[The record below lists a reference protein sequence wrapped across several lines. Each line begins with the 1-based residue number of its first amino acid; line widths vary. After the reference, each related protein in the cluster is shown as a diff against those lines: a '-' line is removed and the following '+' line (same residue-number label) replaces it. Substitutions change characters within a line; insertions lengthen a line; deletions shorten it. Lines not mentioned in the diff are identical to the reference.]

1 MAGENEEHVVT
12 PTPTPPTTRT
22 EEPIDPAEF
31 QRTREALAKAN
42 KEAEASRKRLRE
54 LEEAEETRKSGE
66 LSELERTKKA
76 AAAAAQAKADAEAKA
91 AAAERALIDTRIDHS
106 IERVA
111 AQLNIEYPAHVPKLV
126 KRDKIGYDA
135 DTGEVDRNSVQKE
148 VERLIKDCPNLVKAP
163 HGRGS
168 TTEAGRGHRAPRA
181 RRWETK
187 TWLKSSRQERRSSRR
202 CSPATRCASRR
213 SRWERTSR
221 PGMHA
226 T

>member
-1 MAGENEEHVVT
+1 MAGENEEPVVT
-12 PTPTPPTTRT
+12 PTPTPTTTRT
-22 EEPIDPAEF
+22 DEPIDPAEF

-76 AAAAAQAKADAEAKA
+76 AAAAAQAKAEAEAKA

-111 AQLNIEYPAHVPKLV
+111 AQLNIEYPSHVPKLI

-168 TTEAGRGHRAPRA
+168 PNRDTPPTRPANAGVRGNN
-181 RRWETK
+181 
-187 TWLKSSRQERRSSRR
+187 RSKDEEEPDLYAELHNEGGYSV
-202 CSPATRCASRR
+202 
-213 SRWERTSR
+213 
-221 PGMHA
+221 
-226 T
+226 